1 MTVLE
6 GLDYQNAR
14 NRIKD
19 NPIITK
25 MAVGVA
31 TGPLPE
37 LVYEDGTP
45 RFAFLQQANRAFDT
59 A

>member
-1 MTVLE
+1 VLE
-6 GLDYQNAR
+6 GPDYQNAR

-19 NPIITK
+19 NPDHRQ

-37 LVYEDGTP
+37 L
-45 RFAFLQQANRAFDT
+45 A
-59 A
+59 